1 MYVMVQQ
8 FFCVILILYHCRI
21 LQLIHHLY
29 HMLSHDVSLIGNKA
43 VAAATLETDTVNKES
58 AASMGA

>member
-1 MYVMVQQ
+1 
-8 FFCVILILYHCRI
+8 
-21 LQLIHHLY
+21 
-29 HMLSHDVSLIGNKA
+29 MLSHDVSLIGNKA